1 SRRSL
6 SPRCARP
13 SAGPR
18 RACCGRQ
25 VVVQTDAELA
35 LAVAE
40 EGVSAHEYVRELASQ
55 TTKAHVRVGPRR
67 ARQRPRLG
75 HGADRAH
82 RSALTLR
89 VYAHTMRRDQG
100 ERDRLRALVEG
111 REWAAMGT
119 GTAPDRSADPRAAV
133 PENDESPAT
142 MGLSEQSGR
151 PDLNRGPHRPERCAL
166 PGCATPRRAPSID
179 PRGQRPSPATAVK

>member
-1 SRRSL
+1 M
-6 SPRCARP
+6 
-13 SAGPR
+13 
-18 RACCGRQ
+18 
-25 VVVQTDAELA
+25 
-35 LAVAE
+35 
-40 EGVSAHEYVRELASQ
+40 SAHEYVRELASQ

-133 PENDESPAT
+133 PENDESPQPWGFLAF
-142 MGLSEQSGR
+142 
-151 PDLNRGPHRPERCAL
+151 
-166 PGCATPRRAPSID
+166 
-179 PRGQRPSPATAVK
+179 